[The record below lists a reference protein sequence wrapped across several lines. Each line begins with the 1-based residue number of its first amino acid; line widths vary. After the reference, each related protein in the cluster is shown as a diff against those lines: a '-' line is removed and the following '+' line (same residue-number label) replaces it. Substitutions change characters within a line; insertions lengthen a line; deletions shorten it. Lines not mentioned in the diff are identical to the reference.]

1 MIVESLTPMTDA
13 ELLKEIKA
21 SGNITGD
28 YQDAT
33 IQFYVDET
41 KNYLIS
47 AGVSADV
54 VGSTLAKGCIARGV
68 WDLWHPV
75 AGEAKFSDFFYQR
88 AEQLRGVKVAA
99 V

>member
-1 MIVESLTPMTDA
+1 MIVESLTPITDA

-21 SGNITGD
+21 SGNISGD
-28 YQDAT
+28 YQDST

-68 WDLWHPV
+68 WDLWNPIPG
-75 AGEAKFSDFFYQR
+75 AGKFSDFFYER
-88 AEQLRGVKVAA
+88 AEQLRGIKVAS